1 MSAKILVYDLETS
14 PNIAYCWG
22 KYDQTIPAFIKESHL
37 MCVSYKWLGEKT
49 THVKA
54 LCDYKGY
61 KGGIM
66 EGGDDKALVEDLWHL
81 FDQADIV
88 VAHNG
93 VKFDQKVARTKFI
106 MAGLAPPEP
115 YKHIDTLQHAR
126 RLFKFNS
133 NKLDDLGQ
141 VLGLG
146 RKVSHEGMGLW
157 IKCMEGDKSAWK
169 RMKAYA
175 KQDVVLLEKVYYE
188 LRPWITTGPN
198 VAMYEQD
205 PMHRCPRCSSTNLQK
220 RGFARTNSATYQQYW
235 CKDCGAWN
243 RSAMADKSV
252 GKTTQ
257 R

>member
-1 MSAKILVYDLETS
+1 MSAKVLIYDLETS
-14 PNIAYCWG
+14 PNIGYCWG
-22 KYDQTIPAFIKESHL
+22 KWDQNIPAFIKESHL
-37 MCVSYKWLGEKT
+37 MCFSYKWLDAKQ

-66 EGGDDKALVEDLWHL
+66 EGNDKPLVEDLWRL
-81 FDQADIV
+81 FDEADIV

-93 VKFDQKVARTKFI
+93 AKFDQKVARTKFI
-106 MAGLAPPEP
+106 LNGLAPPAP
-115 YKHIDTLQHAR
+115 YKYIDTLQHAR

-141 VLGLG
+141 ILGLG

-175 KQDVVLLEKVYYE
+175 KQDAVLLENVYYE

-198 VAMYEQD
+198 LGIYEEN
-205 PMHRCPRCSSTNLQK
+205 PMHRCPRCSSTNIQK
-220 RGFARTNSATYQQYW
+220 RGFARTNTAVYQQYW
-235 CKDCGAWN
+235 CKDCGAWH
-243 RSAMADKSV
+243 RSAMAEKSL